1 MKCKSFASGAAL
13 AAAAVFVLF
22 SQVGCKS
29 MDDQQVKASIEITD
43 VSTSWAMKEYRHW
56 PNPKLTLV
64 PTVTF
69 RIHNLTGETLKY
81 ININAIF
88 REENAVENLGD
99 HFKSVIRN
107 EGIAPNGYS
116 PMVTLKSNF
125 GVAGTNLESFKI
137 NPLWRTYEVRL
148 FAQMGGSRH
157 VAMGEWKVSKQ
168 IDFKE
173 DTAVPTDKQPAGA
186 GKLEPEKK

>member
-1 MKCKSFASGAAL
+1 MKRKDFASVAVL
-13 AAAAVFVLF
+13 AAAVGLALF
-22 SQVGCKS
+22 SQTGCNS
-29 MDDQQVKASIEITD
+29 MDVEEVKASIEITD
-43 VSTSWAMKEYRHW
+43 VSTSWTMKEYRQW

-69 RIHNLTGETLKY
+69 RIHNLTSDTLKY

-99 HFKSVIRN
+99 QFMSVVRG
-107 EGIAPNGYS
+107 EGIPPQGYS
-116 PMVTLKSNF
+116 DYIVLKSNF
-125 GVAGTNLESFKI
+125 GVAGTNLEAFKT
-137 NPLWRTYEVRL
+137 NPLWRTYDVRL

-157 VAMGEWKVSKQ
+157 VPMGEWKVSRQ

-173 DTAVPTDKQPAGA
+173 DTAPVQ
-186 GKLEPEKK
+186 EKKADAPKVEPTKK

>member
-1 MKCKSFASGAAL
+1 MKRTRFASGAAV
-13 AAAAVFVLF
+13 AAAAVFILLG
-22 SQVGCKS
+22 QAGCKS
-29 MDDQQVKASIEITD
+29 MDDQQVKASIEVTD
-43 VSTSWAMKEYRHW
+43 VSTSWAMKEYRQW

-69 RIHNLTGETLKY
+69 KIRNLTGETLKY
-81 ININAIF
+81 INFNAIF
-88 REENAVENLGD
+88 REEDAVENLGD
-99 HFKSVIRN
+99 HFKAVIRD
-107 EGIAPNGYS
+107 EGIPPNGES
-116 PMVTLKSNF
+116 PFITLKSNF
-125 GVAGTNLESFKI
+125 GVAGTNLESFKT

-157 VAMGEWKVSKQ
+157 VAMGVWKVSRQ

-173 DTAVPTDKQPAGA
+173 DTAAPGDKTAAEP

>member
-1 MKCKSFASGAAL
+1 MKRKYFASGAAL

-43 VSTSWAMKEYRHW
+43 VSTNWTMKEYRQW

-69 RIHNLTGETLKY
+69 RIHNLTGDTLKY

-99 HFKSVIRN
+99 HFQSVVRG

-157 VAMGEWKVSKQ
+157 VPMGEWKVSKQ

-173 DTAVPTDKQPAGA
+173 DTAVPTDKQAAGA
-186 GKLEPEKK
+186 GKIEPEKK

>member
-1 MKCKSFASGAAL
+1 MKRTRFASGAAL
-13 AAAAVFVLF
+13 AAAAVIAILG
-22 SQVGCKS
+22 QTGCKS
-29 MDDQQVKASIEITD
+29 MNDEEIKASIEITD
-43 VSTSWAMKEYRHW
+43 VSTNWTMKEYRQW

-88 REENAVENLGD
+88 RAENSVENLGD
-99 HFKSVIRN
+99 HFKAVIRD
-107 EGIAPNGYS
+107 EGIPPNDYS
-116 PMVTLKSNF
+116 PYITLKSNF
-125 GVAGTNLESFKI
+125 GVSGTTLNSFQN
-137 NPLWRTYEVRL
+137 NPFWQIHEVRL

-157 VAMGEWKVSKQ
+157 VPMGEWKVSRD

-173 DTAVPTDKQPAGA
+173 DTAVPTDKKEPGA
-186 GKLEPEKK
+186 DKLEPEKK

>member
-1 MKCKSFASGAAL
+1 MKRKNFASGAAL
-13 AAAAVFVLF
+13 TAAAVFVLL
-22 SQVGCKS
+22 SQIGCKS

-43 VSTSWAMKEYRHW
+43 VSTSWTMKEYRQW

-99 HFKSVIRN
+99 HFQSVVRN

-116 PMVTLKSNF
+116 PMVTLKSDC

-173 DTAVPTDKQPAGA
+173 DAAVPTDKQPAGA